1 MTIGTKMRPKWKYG
15 QNVETKSATVF
26 RSNSNLRCKWAGI
39 EILASENFSSNI
51 CFMEYHRFTIHH
63 SWEDESFFP
72 KTKQNLFLPKSS
84 PILVSQSKVDV

>member
-1 MTIGTKMRPKWKYG
+1 MKVGTKTRPTWKYG
-15 QNVETKSATVF
+15 QNVKTKIATVF

-51 CFMEYHRFTIHH
+51 FFMEYHRFTIHH
-63 SWEDESFFP
+63 SQEDELFFP

>member
-1 MTIGTKMRPKWKYG
+1 MKVGTKTRPTWKYG
-15 QNVETKSATVF
+15 QNVKTKIATVF
-26 RSNSNLRCKWAGI
+26 RSNSNLRCKWVGI
-39 EILASENFSSNI
+39 EILASKNFSSNI